1 MMTTKRCD
9 FCNGHHD
16 DRECYIERLL
26 APFMSQLTGLELEK
40 YVEECLHC
48 PYCGKKELNI
58 LKDSSPSLDAVCGS
72 CNEFFEVKSKC
83 LSAHKLPDDLHLNHG
98 NYNLYKQRQE
108 KGLNFII
115 IIYGANRKTKVLKI
129 KKIFFIPSKQIGGNN
144 NNFKVVKKNNNL
156 SKILIDNHTKF
167 KKYNIN
173 KIPLYINYA
182 DKVNQKLIELITMI
196 NNGGINN
203 YQEFIKYT
211 EY

>member
-1 MMTTKRCD
+1 MTTKRCD

-16 DRECYIERLL
+16 DRNCHIERLL
-26 APFMSQLTGLELEK
+26 SPFMSQLTGLELEK
-40 YVEECLHC
+40 YVEQCIHC
-48 PYCGKKELNI
+48 PCCGKKKLSI
-58 LKDSSPSLDAVCGS
+58 LKNSAPSLDAICGC

-83 LSAHKLPDDLHLNHG
+83 LSTYKLPNDLHLNHG
-98 NYNLYKQRQE
+98 NYNLYKKRQE

-129 KKIFFIPSKQIGGNN
+129 KKIFFVPSKEIGENN
-144 NNFKVVKKNNNL
+144 TNFKVIKKNNNL
-156 SKILIDNHTKF
+156 SQILINNHKLF

-182 DKVNQKLIELITMI
+182 DKVNKKLIELITMI
-196 NNGGINN
+196 NNGHIDD
-203 YQEFIKYT
+203 YQNFIKYT